1 MRGIL
6 DYPICFEEDF
16 SNLAQVMREE
26 GLADRKICIVTDS
39 NVGPLYEAPVK
50 KALSEVS
57 SDISVFT
64 FEAGE
69 KNKNLDT
76 VSSLYQALISNGLD
90 RKSLLVALGGGVV
103 GDLTGFGA
111 ATYLRGIDFIQVPTT
126 LLAQV
131 DSSVG
136 GKTGVDFQQ
145 YKNMVG
151 AFHQPRLVYMNMS
164 TLSSLPAEQ
173 FACGMGEILKTGL
186 ICDEEF
192 FRFVCREQKEIKKLD
207 MKRIARMVR
216 RCCEIKAGVV
226 ERDPKEQGERAL
238 LNLGHTVGHA
248 VEKLKNFTLLHGQCV
263 GAGLVAA
270 AYLSMKRGLLT
281 EEEYQE
287 IRQGCADYDLPVHVD
302 GLIPEEV
309 LLATKKDKKM
319 EQGHIKFILM
329 DGIGKSF
336 IDKTVTDE
344 ELLIL
349 YSGDNFMISRVN
361 HHQKMSPGKCLAGD
375 IFLMILLVAADQV
388 AKWLSYLYLK
398 GQLSISLIPGVLE
411 LHYLYPENRG
421 IAFGMF
427 QGSVLFFAIV
437 SVLFLGV
444 ILYAWIRIP
453 KERFYLPLL
462 TIATVLA
469 AGALGNFIDRFF
481 RGYVID
487 FIYFSLIDFP
497 VFNLAD
503 IYVVASGIFLILFVC
518 TKYRDDDFSFLNIKR

>member
-1 MRGIL
+1 MTASKLLVKREG
-6 DYPICFEEDF
+6 DFHYPICFEEDF
-16 SNLAQVMREE
+16 SNLAQVMKEE
-26 GLADRKICIVTDS
+26 GLVDRKICIVTDS
-39 NVGPLYEAPVK
+39 NVGPLYEESVK
-50 KALSEVS
+50 QVLSEVS

-69 KNKNLDT
+69 KNKNLNT
-76 VSSLYQALISNGLD
+76 VSALYQALIQNGLD

-151 AFHQPRLVYMNMS
+151 AFHQPRLVYMNLS

-173 FACGMGEILKTGL
+173 FACGMGEIIKHGLIQDSDYLEKLSTYQRGL
-186 ICDEEF
+186 ICDGDF
-192 FRFVCREQKEIKKLD
+192 FRYVCCEQKGIKKLD
-207 MKRIARMVR
+207 MEQIARMVR

-263 GAGLVAA
+263 GVGLVAA

-281 EEEYQE
+281 KEEYQE
-287 IRQGCADYDLPVHVD
+287 ICQGCSDYDLPVHVD

-309 LLATKKDKKM
+309 LSATKKDKKM
-319 EQGHIKFILM
+319 EQGHIRFILM

-344 ELLIL
+344 ELLSCIQEITL
-349 YSGDNFMISRVN
+349 
-361 HHQKMSPGKCLAGD
+361 
-375 IFLMILLVAADQV
+375 
-388 AKWLSYLYLK
+388 
-398 GQLSISLIPGVLE
+398 
-411 LHYLYPENRG
+411 
-421 IAFGMF
+421 
-427 QGSVLFFAIV
+427 
-437 SVLFLGV
+437 
-444 ILYAWIRIP
+444 
-453 KERFYLPLL
+453 
-462 TIATVLA
+462 
-469 AGALGNFIDRFF
+469 
-481 RGYVID
+481 
-487 FIYFSLIDFP
+487 
-497 VFNLAD
+497 
-503 IYVVASGIFLILFVC
+503 
-518 TKYRDDDFSFLNIKR
+518 

>member
-1 MRGIL
+1 MTETKLLVKREG
-6 DYPICFEEDF
+6 DFHYPICFEENF
-16 SNLAQVMREE
+16 SNLAQAIREE
-26 GLADRKICIVTDS
+26 GLMDRKICIVTDS
-39 NVGPLYEAPVK
+39 NVGPLYESAVEE
-50 KALSEVS
+50 ALRKVS

-76 VSSLYQALISNGLD
+76 VSSLYQFLIQNGLD

-111 ATYLRGIDFIQVPTT
+111 ATYLRGIDFIQIPTT

-151 AFHQPRLVYMNMS
+151 AFHQPRLVYMNLN
-164 TLSSLPAEQ
+164 TLTTLPAEQ

-186 ICDEEF
+186 ICDGEF
-192 FRFVCREQKEIKKLD
+192 FRFVCREQESIKALD
-207 MKRIARMVR
+207 MKLIAAMVR

-270 AYLSMKRGLLT
+270 AYLSMKRGLLN
-281 EEEYQE
+281 EQEYQE
-287 IRQGCADYDLPVHVD
+287 ICRGCADYDLPIHVD
-302 GLIPEEV
+302 GLIPRDV
-309 LLATKKDKKM
+309 LAATKKDKKM

-336 IDKTVTDE
+336 IDKTVTDAE
-344 ELLIL
+344 
-349 YSGDNFMISRVN
+349 M
-361 HHQKMSPGKCLAGD
+361 
-375 IFLMILLVAADQV
+375 
-388 AKWLSYLYLK
+388 LSCIQEITL
-398 GQLSISLIPGVLE
+398 
-411 LHYLYPENRG
+411 
-421 IAFGMF
+421 
-427 QGSVLFFAIV
+427 
-437 SVLFLGV
+437 
-444 ILYAWIRIP
+444 
-453 KERFYLPLL
+453 
-462 TIATVLA
+462 
-469 AGALGNFIDRFF
+469 
-481 RGYVID
+481 
-487 FIYFSLIDFP
+487 
-497 VFNLAD
+497 
-503 IYVVASGIFLILFVC
+503 
-518 TKYRDDDFSFLNIKR
+518 

>member
-1 MRGIL
+1 
-6 DYPICFEEDF
+6 
-16 SNLAQVMREE
+16 
-26 GLADRKICIVTDS
+26 
-39 NVGPLYEAPVK
+39 
-50 KALSEVS
+50 
-57 SDISVFT
+57 
-64 FEAGE
+64 
-69 KNKNLDT
+69 
-76 VSSLYQALISNGLD
+76 
-90 RKSLLVALGGGVV
+90 
-103 GDLTGFGA
+103 
-111 ATYLRGIDFIQVPTT
+111 
-126 LLAQV
+126 
-131 DSSVG
+131 
-136 GKTGVDFQQ
+136 
-145 YKNMVG
+145 MVG

-164 TLSSLPAEQ
+164 TLSSLPEEQ

-344 ELLIL
+344 ELLSCIQEITL
-349 YSGDNFMISRVN
+349 
-361 HHQKMSPGKCLAGD
+361 
-375 IFLMILLVAADQV
+375 
-388 AKWLSYLYLK
+388 
-398 GQLSISLIPGVLE
+398 
-411 LHYLYPENRG
+411 
-421 IAFGMF
+421 
-427 QGSVLFFAIV
+427 
-437 SVLFLGV
+437 
-444 ILYAWIRIP
+444 
-453 KERFYLPLL
+453 
-462 TIATVLA
+462 
-469 AGALGNFIDRFF
+469 
-481 RGYVID
+481 
-487 FIYFSLIDFP
+487 
-497 VFNLAD
+497 
-503 IYVVASGIFLILFVC
+503 
-518 TKYRDDDFSFLNIKR
+518 